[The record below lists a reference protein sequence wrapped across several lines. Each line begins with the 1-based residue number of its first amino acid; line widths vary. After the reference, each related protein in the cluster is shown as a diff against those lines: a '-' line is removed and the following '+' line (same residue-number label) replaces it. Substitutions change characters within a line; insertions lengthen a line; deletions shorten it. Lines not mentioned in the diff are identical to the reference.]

1 MALTT
6 LDPAARHRAIGGR
19 FTELVEGTTD
29 WNAPAPVAGW
39 TARDVVGHVI
49 EWLPPLLAGGAGVAL
64 PSNPGVDDDPVLAW
78 RVHVEGVQAL
88 LDDPTTPGLMLIN
101 PHIGKVPLDRAVDQF
116 YTADVFQHTWDLAR
130 ATGQND
136 RLDPDFCAALL
147 AGMEP
152 MDELLRSS
160 GQYGPPV
167 PTSRDADAQTRLI
180 GFIGRDPFWTA
191 P

>member
-1 MALTT
+1 MSLTT
-6 LDPAARHRAIGGR
+6 LHPAARHRAIGGR
-19 FTELVEGTTD
+19 FTELVAGTTD
-29 WNAPAPVAGW
+29 WNSPAPVAGW
-39 TARDVVGHVI
+39 TARDVVGHLI
-49 EWLPPLLAGGAGVAL
+49 EWLPPFLAGGAGVVL
-64 PSNPGVDDDPVLAW
+64 PSNPGVEDDPVLAW
-78 RVHVEGVQAL
+78 AVHVEGVQAL
-88 LDDPTTPGLMLIN
+88 LDDPTTPERMLAN

-136 RLDPDFCAALL
+136 RLDLDFCAALL

-160 GQYGPPV
+160 GQYGPVVRTP
-167 PTSRDADAQTRLI
+167 PDADVQTRLI
-180 GFIGRDPFWTA
+180 GFIGRDPFWS